1 MDLNTIYTRN
11 IFNITPNVVSVNEIH
26 IKAELNPDFHID
38 LLTIFNDI
46 NVDESLIFM
55 QLYGDRGYP
64 IFKIY
69 KELLNNTNM
78 AWISKWCKASP
89 MEGKMEVTDD
99 TIFEKLIVKIRL
111 PNFDG
116 TFPSIFQDDMA
127 YFTLEMHPVNALTYI
142 RFYIKSDAHVTVNDF
157 NTIIYYANAFLDRC
171 SKLNIYTIPLEY
183 LQEGNV
189 HTRKMLKLFSDIE
202 SPDTIDFY
210 SAINFINISIQQ
222 YWDVL
227 ANDIYQSE
235 NLQVNI
241 PRSIDTMFTLINWL
255 YNNVQENAKTFN
267 ILLASAQIIDN
278 HIPMIYHFSNDYI
291 QKNRDLMIK
300 MIIRFLKKAKMSY
313 FAYQN
318 MIKNSDIMK
327 YLLHLHEQM
336 FATID
341 TTWKNFTEKT
351 SIVLTNTFSKNEL
364 EELIQKITNLFGVT
378 INIGL
383 NNINV
388 LGILNVNLMYI
399 IESALQIILN
409 TFITKLTNGEI
420 NNTVQYSINP
430 DEYNVNLLNM
440 DLDLDFDDINDLDVD
455 LDNLT
460 NFQIVES
467 TPADVRNMIENIS
480 TNNINPNDQ
489 LKYEIDKSY
498 FEVYQNNVIKDNPYV
513 DISVLKEIKDSFLNF
528 EREIMAVEIDAVNKH
543 LTPKT
548 QDALTRLQ
556 KFDELI
562 GYNKGYA
569 SACQSDKKPI
579 IITIDEYQKL
589 SDALSKQ
596 NGRKLTPYGEYINFI
611 LNAAQQFNSTYYY
624 YICCMIFDFHQRAI
638 LNPYC
643 VYVDIKEKLESV
655 YYIPFSTANDLFVSE
670 KWVPS
675 GDNYKGRYDET
686 KIVNQDGHLFY
697 PDPSNNDQYVEMIKI
712 YPAISRYHCIH
723 FNASKN
729 YSQLPYKFIPDIV
742 KKNNLPCCFSKTQ
755 VIPKSVSNYNNSLNA
770 NNELYRDYKWK
781 SYLDYVNDAN
791 EYKVN
796 YDGVN
801 RTVRLPRDINILFNN
816 KVNYTDKYMRDE
828 WCRRIVFQGYFISLF
843 DFMIQENNSVA
854 ITHSQNNNMVIYK
867 RPIQQLLTYLQATLT
882 DDFFNVMKNGLIRFM
897 FNTKEE
903 FMQYCINNYFMLNE
917 ELLWEWVSETFH
929 INLFII
935 TKVNKHVSNNS
946 EIAEHYMFEFPQGY
960 NIEKLFRHDY
970 SMFVYKYVNA
980 KSEVIYDLIDRVL
993 IENRSHTV
1001 NVDYFNPFIPT
1012 NYQFV
1017 QLVIQTFKDT
1027 NNQIYFDPSRRSYTP
1042 TATEFYQ
1049 NVNLPIIAQTR
1060 THNLQYTDN
1069 VIFKLPNNNLVIMPV
1084 YPITILPDTI
1094 RVVTNFKYPMYTRG
1108 TIVNIINTIN
1118 QHLRDNSVGPWYYP
1132 RAVITNNDGNEQMGF
1147 IFDKNIHMYFRPIH
1161 FKTEITPDRI
1171 GDPTLQ
1177 LVKQYYKPNNSIIA
1191 IENKSMVDLE
1201 RDKYNFNKNLIKSI
1215 IFSVEYMLSTKLT
1228 PEWREELKRYY
1239 TQNMNQEYD
1248 KIGND
1253 LYKFV
1258 EQYINYFT
1266 TVDSN
1271 KQYDV
1276 NISHVNISNIISNN
1290 DSNLVTSYKGS
1301 PIQNCYSV
1309 ETEPDCNKISMCKWD
1324 QNMCKVC
1331 FNTEELKQNV
1341 INYIVNELLSSFNSI
1356 RYKIMYGSSFS
1367 TEPKVIQNYS
1377 PETQYVVNSTN
1388 ALSAIE
1394 TLNNLIRGDEIS
1406 SLAEN
1411 MKIVYT
1417 LTHNFNTIQK
1427 QQIVTLLR
1435 SLTNELN
1442 PENLYRLKMPCTNN
1456 TYIVNMFNT
1465 ANDFWFTT
1473 MLQMAQRSGIVTIPD
1488 FRKALADILVKNK
1501 YIRTGTG
1508 TYIYNGFFIA
1518 KYWTEML
1525 STSSGTQNI
1534 PYQTQFD
1541 KVIDVF
1547 LSNMYNPTYIDFE
1560 ALMLA
1565 PWNDYNIAI
1574 LKLHNFHNFSKSTFD
1589 IAEHGYWVYDLNS
1602 ELAAH
1607 FKYFNMICDTL
1618 PPGTTEKHI
1627 NNFTVYQRTKYIVYI
1642 EVELDDGSVVYK
1654 QVVKYDPNTNF
1665 QSFDFTQ
1672 DEIECL
1678 KKGSTQSFDFLTYGN
1693 VLTPIW
1699 RAGGY
1704 YAHNNY
1710 DHPIT
1715 SKCGQEYNT
1724 TIV

>member
-1 MDLNTIYTRN
+1 MEQLYNQN
-11 IFNITPNVVSVNEIH
+11 IFNVTPNVTSVNEIH
-26 IKAELNPDFHID
+26 VKAELNADFHID

-46 NVDESLIFM
+46 NVDESLIFL

-69 KELLNNTNM
+69 KELLNSTNM
-78 AWISKWCKASP
+78 SWISKWCKASP

-99 TIFEKLIVKIRL
+99 TVFEKLIVKIRL
-111 PNFDG
+111 PNPDG
-116 TFPSIFQDDMA
+116 TYPSVFQNDMA

-142 RFYIKSDAHVTVNDF
+142 RFYIKSDAHVTVDDF
-157 NTIIYYANAFLDRC
+157 ETIIWYANAFLDRC

-189 HTRKMLKLFSDIE
+189 HTKKMLKLFSNTE
-202 SPDTIDFY
+202 SPETVDFY

-222 YWDVL
+222 YWDIL
-227 ANDIYQSE
+227 ANDLLQSE
-235 NLQVNI
+235 NLQVSI
-241 PRSIDTMFTLINWL
+241 PRSIDTMFTLSNWL
-255 YNNVQENAKTFN
+255 LQNIQENASTFN

-278 HIPMIYHFSNDYI
+278 HIPLIYHFSNDYI
-291 QKNRDLMIK
+291 QKNRESIIK
-300 MIIRFLKKAKMSY
+300 MVIRYLKKAKMSY
-313 FAYQN
+313 SAYQSLL
-318 MIKNSDIMK
+318 KNSDIMK
-327 YLLHLHEQM
+327 YLMQMHGQM

-341 TTWKNFTEKT
+341 VTWKGFAEKT
-351 SIVLTNTFSKNEL
+351 SINLVNTFSKDET

-399 IESALQIILN
+399 IESALQIILS
-409 TFITKLTNGEI
+409 TFMTKWAKGEI
-420 NNTVQYSINP
+420 GNPVEYSINP
-430 DEYNVNLLNM
+430 DDYNVNLMNI
-440 DLDLDFDDINDLDVD
+440 DLDEEFDDID
-455 LDNLT
+455 LDNLD
-460 NFQIVES
+460 NFQIIES
-467 TPADVRNMIENIS
+467 NEVSNAIES
-480 TNNINPNDQ
+480 QDINPNDQ
-489 LKYEIDKSY
+489 LKYEIARSNFD
-498 FEVYQNNVIKDNPYV
+498 VYQNKFIRENPEI
-513 DISVLKEIKDSFLNF
+513 DISVLQEIKESFLNF
-528 EREIMAVEIDAVNKH
+528 EREIMAAEIDAINKH
-543 LTPKT
+543 VTPKT

-579 IITIDEYQKL
+579 IITVDEYQKFV
-589 SDALSKQ
+589 DALSKQ
-596 NGRKLTPYGEYINFI
+596 NGRKLTPYGEYMNFI
-611 LNAAQQFNSTYYY
+611 LNAAQQFDSTYYY

-655 YYIPFSTANDLFVSE
+655 YYIPFATADDLFVSE
-670 KWVPS
+670 RWVPS
-675 GDNYKGRYDET
+675 GDNYKGRYDER
-686 KIVNQDGHLFY
+686 KIVNQDGRLYY
-697 PDPSNNDQYVEMIKI
+697 PDPSNDGRYVEMIKI

-755 VIPKSVSNYNNSLNA
+755 VIPKSVSNYNNSLNT
-770 NNELYRDYKWK
+770 NNEMYRDYKWK
-781 SYLDYVNDAN
+781 SYLEYVKDAN
-791 EYKVN
+791 DHKVN

-816 KVNYTDKYMRDE
+816 ETNYASKYMQNE
-828 WCRRIVFQGYFISLF
+828 WCRRLVFQGYFVSLF
-843 DFMIQENNSVA
+843 DFMIQENNSVP
-854 ITHSQNNNMVIYK
+854 ITHSQNHNMIIYK

-882 DDFFNVMKNGLIRFM
+882 DDFFSVMKNGLIRFM
-897 FNTKEE
+897 FNSKEA
-903 FMQYCINNYFMLNE
+903 FLQYCIDNYFLLNE
-917 ELLWEWVSETFH
+917 ELLWEWVSETFD

-935 TKVNKHVSNNS
+935 AKVNKHVSNKS
-946 EIAEHYMFEFPQGY
+946 EVAEHYVFEFPQGF
-960 NIEKLFRHDY
+960 NLEKLYRHSY
-970 SMFVYKYVNA
+970 SLFVYKYVNA
-980 KSEVIYDLIDRVL
+980 KSEVIYDLIDRVS

-1001 NVDYFNPFIPT
+1001 NVDHFNPFIPT

-1017 QLVIQTFKDT
+1017 QLILQTFQDT

-1042 TATEFYQ
+1042 TATEFSQ
-1049 NVNLPIIAQTR
+1049 HVALPIVAQTR
-1060 THNLQYTDN
+1060 THNLKYTDN
-1069 VIFKLPNNNLVIMPV
+1069 VLFRLPNNKIAIMPV
-1084 YPITILPDTI
+1084 YPTTLLPDTI
-1094 RVVTNFKYPMYTRG
+1094 QVVKNVRYPMYTRG
-1108 TIVNIINTIN
+1108 TVVNIINTIN
-1118 QHLRDNSVGPWYYP
+1118 QHLRDESDPWYYP
-1132 RAVITNNDGNEQMGF
+1132 RAVITNNEGNEQMGF
-1147 IFDKNIHMYFRPIH
+1147 IFDKNIHMYFQPIH
-1161 FKTEITPDRI
+1161 FKTEITPDRV

-1177 LVKQYYKPNNSIIA
+1177 LVKQYYKPNNSIVA
-1191 IENKSMVDLE
+1191 IEDRSMVDVE
-1201 RDKYNFNKNLIKSI
+1201 RDKYIFNKNLIKSI
-1215 IFSVEYMLSTKLT
+1215 IFSVEYMLSTKLS

-1239 TQNMNQEYD
+1239 AQNMNQSYEQL
-1248 KIGND
+1248 GNN
-1253 LYKFV
+1253 LYNFV
-1258 EQYINYFT
+1258 EQYIDYFT
-1266 TVDSN
+1266 TVDQS

-1276 NISHVNISNIISNN
+1276 NISRVNISNIISNN
-1290 DSNLVTSYKGS
+1290 DDNLITSYKGS

-1309 ETEPDCNKISMCKWD
+1309 ETEADCNKISMCKWD

-1331 FNTEELKQNV
+1331 FNTEELKKNV

-1367 TEPKVIQNYS
+1367 TEPKIIQNYS

-1388 ALSAIE
+1388 ALAAIE

-1417 LTHNFNTIQK
+1417 LTHNFNSIQK
-1427 QQIVTLLR
+1427 QQIVVLLR

-1442 PENLYRLKMPCTNN
+1442 PENLYSLKTPCAKN

-1501 YIRTGTG
+1501 YIRTSAGS
-1508 TYIYNGFFIA
+1508 YIYNGFLIA
-1518 KYWTEML
+1518 KYFTDQIAAP
-1525 STSSGTQNI
+1525 SKTDI

-1541 KVIDVF
+1541 KAIDVF
-1547 LSNMYNPTYIDFE
+1547 LSNIYSPTYLDFE

-1574 LKLHNFHNFSKSTFD
+1574 LKLYNFKKFSKSTFD
-1589 IAEHGYWVYDLNS
+1589 IVEHGYWMYDLNS
-1602 ELAAH
+1602 ESAAH
-1607 FKYFNMICDTL
+1607 YHYSNMICTAL
-1618 PPGTTEKHI
+1618 PPGTTENNI
-1627 NNFTVYQRTKYIVYI
+1627 GNFTVYKRTKYIVYI
-1642 EVELDDGSVVYK
+1642 EIELDDGSVIYK
-1654 QVVKYDPNTNF
+1654 QLVKYDPNTNF

-1678 KKGSTQSFDFLTYGN
+1678 KKSSTRSFDFLTYGN

-1699 RAGGY
+1699 RIGGY
-1704 YAHNNY
+1704 ETRTNY
-1710 DHPIT
+1710 DVPIME
-1715 SKCGQEYNT
+1715 CGKEYEPK
-1724 TIV
+1724 